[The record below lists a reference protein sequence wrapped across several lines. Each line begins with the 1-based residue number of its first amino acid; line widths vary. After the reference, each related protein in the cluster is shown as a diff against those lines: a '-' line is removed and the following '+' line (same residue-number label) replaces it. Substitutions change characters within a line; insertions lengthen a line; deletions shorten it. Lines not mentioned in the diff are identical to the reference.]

1 MRKQQGVFKDLTLE
15 LKIRLFICL
24 KICIRL
30 SAPAPV
36 SSFCELIFH
45 YKGPVEEERK
55 AGDPAGKLGGRDG
68 CSWKLPASEGGTP
81 PWLQLAEEELKAY
94 CWLISIIHHDIK
106 ADLSHIY

>member
-1 MRKQQGVFKDLTLE
+1 M
-15 LKIRLFICL
+15 
-24 KICIRL
+24 
-30 SAPAPV
+30 

-45 YKGPVEEERK
+45 YNVELLQGPVEEERK